1 MISVDFFVAKK
12 KGKKPESEIEQ
23 HFQWKL
29 DGGGK
34 HLVPDRV
41 TGDTQPFQVKF
52 GHIEEKEE
60 VMDLVME
67 AIS

>member
-12 KGKKPESEIEQ
+12 KGKKPEPEIKQ
-23 HFQWKL
+23 HFQLKL

-41 TGDTQPFQVKF
+41 TGDTQPFQVRF
-52 GHIEEKEE
+52 GDIEEKEE
-60 VMDLVME
+60 VMKLVRE
-67 AIS
+67 AV